1 MAKKSKR
8 KGVGLI
14 ALLAVLVIL
23 CGLYFVV
30 SRLDL
35 DGESTDNIPAATTAT
50 VFAADAKTFSAIS
63 YLCEGEPL
71 SFTLE
76 NGSWRWEGNPSL
88 SLDAETFTAMI
99 GALESVTSS
108 VKIDSPGTEKL
119 AEFGLDAPRQQ
130 VTFTDKMGTHTLLIG
145 GYNSFNHSYYAA
157 RNNTDT
163 VYMIDGTV
171 AGAFG
176 MPITDLVLYDTLP
189 LIVESEISAMT
200 VTRGGDRLTYT
211 FHGAESED
219 GFFWRAAQG
228 DNPPKAISVEAG
240 EELSSMVSYLEFTD
254 CVSLDRGADAAKYG
268 LDAPAEMTI
277 AYRTLV
283 QTTDSAGNTVSTEVD
298 KTLTLLLGDVDPE
311 SGCYYATLP
320 ESGLIYLLTSA
331 VSPAL
336 MEPTADLPYAQS

>member
-14 ALLAVLVIL
+14 VLLAVLVIL

-35 DGESTDNIPAATTAT
+35 DGEETDNIPAATTAT

-63 YLCEGEPL
+63 YLCDGEKL

-88 SLDAETFTAMI
+88 SLKAEAFTAMI

-108 VKIDSPGTEKL
+108 VKIDSPDGEKL
-119 AEFGLDAPRQQ
+119 AEFGLDTPRQT

-145 GYNSFNHSYYAA
+145 GYNSFNHCYYAA

-171 AGAFG
+171 AGTFG
-176 MPITDLVLYDTLP
+176 MPITDLLTYDELP
-189 LIVESEISAMT
+189 LIVESEITAMT
-200 VTRGGDRLTYT
+200 VIRGEDRLTYT
-211 FHGAESED
+211 FRGGESED
-219 GFFWRAAQG
+219 DFFWYAAQG
-228 DNPPKAISVEAG
+228 GNAPAPITVEAG
-240 EELSSMVSYLEFTD
+240 EKLSSMVSYLEFTD
-254 CVSLDRGADAAKYG
+254 CVSLDRTADAAKYG
-268 LDAPAEMTI
+268 LDTPAKMTI
-277 AYRTLV
+277 DYRTLV
-283 QTTDSAGNTVSTEVD
+283 QTTDANGSTISAEVD
-298 KTLTLLLGDVDPE
+298 KTLVILLGDVDPE

-331 VSPAL
+331 VSPDL
-336 MEPTADLPYAQS
+336 MEPTADLPYAQN

>member
-35 DGESTDNIPAATTAT
+35 DGNDVDTIPAATTAT

-63 YLCEGEPL
+63 YLCEGEQL

-76 NGSWRWEGNPSL
+76 NGSWRWEGNPTL
-88 SLDAETFTAMI
+88 SLDAEAFTAMI

-108 VKIDSPGTEKL
+108 VKIDSPDTEKL

-200 VTRGGDRLTYT
+200 VTRGADRLTYT
-211 FHGAESED
+211 FLGAESED
-219 GFFWRAAQG
+219 GFWHAAQG
-228 DNPPKAISVEAG
+228 DNAPRAISVEAG
-240 EELSSMVSYLEFTD
+240 EKLSSMVSYLEFTD

-277 AYRTLV
+277 DYRTLV

-298 KTLTLLLGDVDPE
+298 KTLTLLLGAVDPE

-331 VSPAL
+331 VSPDL
-336 MEPTADLPYAQS
+336 MDPSADLPYAQS